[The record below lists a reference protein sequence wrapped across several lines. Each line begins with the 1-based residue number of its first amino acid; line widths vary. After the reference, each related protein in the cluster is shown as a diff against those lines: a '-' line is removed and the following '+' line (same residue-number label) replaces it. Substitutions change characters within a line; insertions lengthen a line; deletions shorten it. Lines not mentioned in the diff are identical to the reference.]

1 MRAPLTRAAAA
12 AAMIAMLM
20 LVALPAGAS
29 ALCYRVDS
37 SAHAVCLPSGKK
49 PKEMVLDIQA
59 SGSFAFTHTDSGVQP
74 NASCANA
81 TDTGPFSDSSSLQ
94 LKFQAG
100 WEEIKVPFGPLR
112 VRKVLGLSGSLQF
125 EGTYNFS
132 GSGTDSNCDPYNWP
146 AGGGGCSG
154 EFSFTYNEHTGDS
167 ASSSELFENL
177 IAPGGNSSA
186 GQVPIEFTPVEALQP
201 AVSPAG
207 CNDSEGQFHSFQNEF
222 AGIET
227 PYEELNLD
235 VDPGHGVGAYSF
247 ARGHETAKI
256 KPPPDFQ
263 SNCSDPSSQY
273 VCSQS
278 WSPPGSGTAT
288 ASISIQRVGIVK

>member
-1 MRAPLTRAAAA
+1 
-12 AAMIAMLM
+12 MLM
-20 LVALPAGAS
+20 LVAIPASAS

-59 SGSFAFTHTDSGVQP
+59 SGSFSFTHTDSGVQP
-74 NASCANA
+74 NAECANA

-100 WEEIKVPFGPLR
+100 WEDVKVPFGPLHT
-112 VRKVLGLSGSLQF
+112 RKVIGFSGSLLF
-125 EGTYNFS
+125 DGSYNFS
-132 GSGTDSNCDPYNWP
+132 GTGTDSNCQPYSWP
-146 AGGGGCSG
+146 AGGGSCSG
-154 EFSFTYNEHTGDS
+154 RFAYTYNESSGES
-167 ASSSELFENL
+167 ASSSELLENL
-177 IAPGGNSSA
+177 IAPGGNATA
-186 GQVPIEFTPVEALQP
+186 GQVPLEFTPVEALQP
-201 AVSPAG
+201 GATPAG

-235 VDPGHGVGAYSF
+235 VDPGHGEGAYAF
-247 ARGHETAKI
+247 AKGHETVKI

-263 SNCSDPSSQY
+263 ANCSDPSSQY

-288 ASISIQRVGIVK
+288 ASIEIQRVGIVK